1 MKGSKVSRRHFLKH
15 GTSSVAAT
23 IAATALGRMGVNPRE
38 ASRRNADT
46 PASRGGEAW
55 RR

>member
-23 IAATALGRMGVNPRE
+23 IAATALARMGVNPPGSLAQE
-38 ASRRNADT
+38 RRHPRIT
-46 PASRGGEAW
+46 W
-55 RR
+55 R